1 MLRVASLPFSLSR
14 VTVNARRANADD
26 IATLTALYADLATE
40 MDALKPIWSVAD
52 GLAVPVERSFA
63 EHLADRDTNLYV
75 GEIDG
80 VPVGFL
86 MARDEALLPHA
97 DGRTVAAVRLIF
109 TLPGARG
116 VGVGEAMISL
126 FLEDAIR
133 RGIAEF
139 DAHVSPGHRES
150 KNFFE
155 SNGFK
160 ARSIVMHRSDR

>member
-1 MLRVASLPFSLSR
+1 MT
-14 VTVNARRANADD
+14 VTARRANSDD
-26 IATLTALYADLATE
+26 VPVLSSLYVDLAAE
-40 MDALKPIWSVAD
+40 MDAIKPIWSVAD
-52 GLAVPVERSFA
+52 GLPVPV
-63 EHLADRDTNLYV
+63 DDTFSSLLDDPDAHLYV

-86 MARDEALLPHA
+86 MARDEDLLPHA
-97 DGRTVAAVRLIF
+97 GSRRVAAVRLIF
-109 TLPGARG
+109 TLSGARA
-116 VGVGEAMISL
+116 VGVGEAMIDL
-126 FLEDAIR
+126 FLEEAIS
-133 RGIAEF
+133 RGIVEF

>member
-1 MLRVASLPFSLSR
+1 MTVIARPAGPDDLPSL
-14 VTVNARRANADD
+14 TG
-26 IATLTALYADLATE
+26 LYGDLAAE
-40 MDALKPIWSVAD
+40 MDAIKPIWSVAD
-52 GLAVPVERSFA
+52 GLPAPIGESFA
-63 EHLADRDTNLYV
+63 SLLADSGSFLYV

-86 MARDEALLPHA
+86 MARDEELLPQA
-97 DGRTVAAVRLIF
+97 GGRRIAAVHLIF
-109 TLPGARG
+109 TLSGARG
-116 VGVGEAMISL
+116 VGVGEAMIEL
-126 FLEDAIR
+126 FLAKAIS
-133 RGIAEF
+133 RGIVEF